1 MTISFKS
8 IPNLK
13 TTEKTHPNLTNLFN
27 QHLPL
32 PYLLTILSV
41 LVIVLTFKID
51 YFTITDD

>member
-13 TTEKTHPNLTNLFN
+13 TTEKTPPNLTNLFN